1 MNLIGKTLMY
11 WNFYRARLPKYKKK
25 FTKSN
30 SNAIKEGDSIGKLLR
45 KSVTK
50 NSLKGGQVGGKNKQ
64 FDFLLKQQN

>member
-1 MNLIGKTLMY
+1 MY

-30 SNAIKEGDSIGKLLR
+30 SNAIKEGGSIGKLLR
-45 KSVTK
+45 KKGVTK

-64 FDFLLKQQN
+64 FNFLL